1 MLGECILCSVHV
13 FPGVEHVIS
22 NPNVYLLLVC
32 SMFLRLYVVGRFRF
46 HHSTMGQA
54 PGRFIAGLTNTH
66 LNFAFLVR
74 ALLEYNPYS
83 VTITFFT
90 VCMVVAAYL
99 LRVAETVVCASDKHL
114 QCVPLTFTDSLWT
127 LLITVTTVGYGGG
140 SAAASGWGRACTAF
154 LSVVA
159 FLVLAVRTWFG
170 LCSVGAAWR
179 GSVGAHAADCRRVQ
193 PQIMVAFAIRWMKLA
208 PTQTI
213 VLAFIS
219 RHKQLDLLQSS
230 AAKAIQV
237 AWRYNRCVGT
247 APGSPDALY

>member
-1 MLGECILCSVHV
+1 MVLLALRVARLAASVAVLTAVLLVLRCHSLHSLQFVPMLGECILCSVHV

-83 VTITFFT
+83 VTLTFFT

-170 LCSVGAAWR
+170 LCSVGAARR
-179 GSVGAHAADCRRVQ
+179 GSADSHAAACPRVCRSWWRL
-193 PQIMVAFAIRWMKLA
+193 PFA
-208 PTQTI
+208 
-213 VLAFIS
+213 
-219 RHKQLDLLQSS
+219 
-230 AAKAIQV
+230 
-237 AWRYNRCVGT
+237 G
-247 APGSPDALY
+247 